1 MLKRTDSLAS
11 ILITAVLFG
20 VPSLR
25 AEQLATPVEERFGS
39 VDSSKLPPDF
49 QKHVVP
55 LISRLGCNGR
65 ACHGS
70 FQGRGGMALSLFGY
84 DFQADREALTGKS
97 QSESGRRIEVTNAD
111 DSLILMKATEA
122 IDHEGGQLIEPDS
135 WQYRLLREWIAS
147 GASREQRDQVLVSL
161 EVRPKQLQSSTLHE
175 SVPIQVTANWSDG
188 TREDVTGITRFR
200 SNDDA
205 VVHVDEQ
212 GRAKTVGFGDTHLVA
227 FYDNGVASIP
237 VVVRDPDQPSVPWP
251 TDPEPS
257 AIDQLVNQK
266 LRFLGIVPSQQCD
279 DSEFIRRVSIDLT
292 GTLPSP
298 QESRAFLADSSAN
311 KRSAKIDELLR
322 RPAMAAWWANKL
334 CDFTGCNPG
343 QQAELGQDFAEQWY
357 MWIYERLRENTPY
370 DKIVEGILL
379 ARGREDAE
387 SYREYA
393 EQMSSYFR
401 DNDAGDFSERT
412 TMQHY
417 WSRRTLG
424 ESSEKALAVAHSFMG
439 IRLQCAQCHKHPWDQ
454 WTQEDFKQFSRFFDD
469 VRYGV
474 AEDADSVYRQL
485 AEKVGLR
492 VQKGQEGAPI
502 RHEQLAHAREGK
514 TIPWR
519 EVYVRSREQPLRLS
533 LLGQQSVFLKP
544 NDDPRTAIM
553 DWLRRAENPWFAKAI
568 VNRVWASCFHVGII
582 DPPDDLN
589 AANPP
594 SNPELLDWLATEFVS
609 HDYDLRWL
617 LAEITR
623 SSTWQRSVR
632 PNATNM
638 NDRKHFSRAVP
649 RRIPAEVAYDAMKQ
663 VLCAKDEQQTVREDL
678 SRRAVGHLSMRMAGT
693 YAMHVFGKPERA
705 VTCDCERVNEPSL
718 LQSVFMQN
726 DPLVLMLLG
735 DSGWLADMR
744 NHQDPSIEVQEK
756 WVKEAWLRAF
766 CRAPRPEEMDR
777 ALSHLSSATSA
788 GDGMEDLLWSL
799 FNTKEFLLNH

>member
-1 MLKRTDSLAS
+1 M
-11 ILITAVLFG
+11 I
-20 VPSLR
+20 
-25 AEQLATPVEERFGS
+25 PVEKQFGLS
-39 VDSSKLPPDF
+39 GVSKLTPDF
-49 QKHVVP
+49 QRHVVP

-84 DFQADREALTGKS
+84 DFEADRAALTGKS
-97 QSESGRRIEVTNAD
+97 QSESGNRVNRANPDE
-111 DSLILMKATEA
+111 SLVLLKATDV
-122 IDHEGGQLIEPDS
+122 IGHEGGQLIERDS
-135 WQYRLLREWIAS
+135 WQYRMLRSWIAS
-147 GASREQRDQVLVSL
+147 GAAREKKNQVLQSL
-161 EVRPKQLQSSTLHE
+161 DVHPKQLQWNDRYQSG
-175 SVPIQVTANWSDG
+175 SVRVTAIWSDG
-188 TREDVTGITRFR
+188 TKEDVTSITRFR
-200 SNDDA
+200 SNDDTI
-205 VVHVDEQ
+205 VHIDEQ
-212 GRAKTVGFGDTHLVA
+212 GHAEGVGFGDTHLIA
-227 FYDNGVASIP
+227 FYDNGVAAIP
-237 VVVRDPDQPSVPWP
+237 VVVRNPKQPTAAWP

-257 AIDQLVNQK
+257 SVDRLVNEK
-266 LRFLGIVPSQQCD
+266 LRFLGIVPSPRCD
-279 DSEFIRRVSIDLT
+279 DSEFIRRASIDLT

-298 QESRAFLADSSAN
+298 IEVREFLADSSSN

-357 MWIYERLRENTPY
+357 TWIYQRLRDNTPY
-370 DKIVEGILL
+370 DEIVAGLML
-379 ARGREDAE
+379 ARGRENDQP
-387 SYREYA
+387 YREYA
-393 EQMSSYFR
+393 QQMSSYFR
-401 DNDAGDFSERT
+401 DHDAADFSERAS
-412 TMQHY
+412 MPHY

-454 WTQEDFKQFSRFFDD
+454 WTQENFDQFSRFFED

-474 AEDADSVYRQL
+474 GDDAKSDYRDL
-485 AEKVGLR
+485 AAKIGLR
-492 VQKGQEGAPI
+492 VRNDQDGAPI
-502 RHEQLAHAREGK
+502 RPEQLAHAIEGK

-519 EVYVRSREQPLRLS
+519 EVFVQKREHPLRLS
-533 LLGQQSVFLKP
+533 LLGQQSIFLKP
-544 NDDPRTAIM
+544 GDDPRAAIM
-553 DWLRRAENPWFAKAI
+553 DWLRQPDNPWFAKAI

-594 SNPELLDWLATEFVS
+594 SNPELLDWLSTEFVN

-617 LAEITR
+617 LGEIAK
-623 SSTWQRSVR
+623 SSAWQRSVR

-638 NDRKHFSRAVP
+638 GDRKHFSRAIP

-663 VLCAKDEQQTVREDL
+663 VLCGRDEQQTVREDL

-718 LQSVFMQN
+718 LQSVFIQN
-726 DPLVLMLLG
+726 DPLVLMLLN
-735 DSGWLADMR
+735 DSGWLAEIR
-744 NHQDPSIEVQEK
+744 THEDPSMEVRRR
-756 WVKEAWLRAF
+756 WVEEAWLRAF
-766 CRAPRPEEMDR
+766 SRVPRPEEMNR
-777 ALSHLSSATSA
+777 ALAHLSSAQSV
-788 GDGMEDLLWSL
+788 GSGMEDLLWSL